1 MGPGLRRDDG
11 VGVIDPAGDGRKLGR
26 LGGFRFVVLWTRA
39 GILAFG
45 GFVAL
50 DQFDDGHR
58 RVVAVA
64 EAGLDDAGIAARAAG
79 VALGERRQ
87 QLVGELGVLQAGDRL
102 AAGMQPALLAERD
115 QALDDRPQI
124 LRLRQRRADLL
135 VLQQRGGEVLE
146 HRLAVGRAAAE
157 AAMVHPVAH
166 GSVFR
171 LVIDLLAGSSRPGGG
186 CGANT
191 ARRSAWPAPRCSR
204 AASWR
209 SPCPNGA
216 PYWPAP
222 P

>member
-102 AAGMQPALLAERD
+102 ADAKLADKLLTTLAQRYASRSGGYTRIIKAGFRYGDDAAMAVIELVERD
-115 QALDDRPQI
+115 EAAKGQDSGPRPEDD
-124 LRLRQRRADLL
+124 
-135 VLQQRGGEVLE
+135 E
-146 HRLAVGRAAAE
+146 AE
-157 AAMVHPVAH
+157 AA
-166 GSVFR
+166 
-171 LVIDLLAGSSRPGGG
+171 
-186 CGANT
+186 
-191 ARRSAWPAPRCSR
+191 
-204 AASWR
+204 
-209 SPCPNGA
+209 
-216 PYWPAP
+216 
-222 P
+222 